1 MVIDRRQLL
10 GGMLTAFMVAEA
22 GAAAP
27 GGRLF
32 LSCRM
37 DAENNAFVA
46 CFDRTGRELFAAKTC
61 NACHAVRGHG
71 AMGVQG
77 PDLTHFGSRTTL
89 AAGLIENNPEQLRR
103 WLRDPESVKPGNKMA
118 KAYRDNKITLSDAEQ
133 VALTAYLLS
142 LK

>member
-1 MVIDRRQLL
+1 PLEAWRAKQGVEKDENPAL
-10 GGMLTAFMVAEA
+10 VAQ
-22 GAAAP
+22 
-27 GGRLF
+27 
-32 LSCRM
+32 
-37 DAENNAFVA
+37 
-46 CFDRTGRELFAAKTC
+46 GRELFATKTC

-77 PDLTHFGSRTTL
+77 PDLTHFGARSTL

-103 WLRDPESVKPGNKMA
+103 WIRDPESVKPGNKMA
-118 KAYRDNKITLSDAEQ
+118 KAYRDNKISLSDAEQ

>member
-1 MVIDRRQLL
+1 
-10 GGMLTAFMVAEA
+10 
-22 GAAAP
+22 
-27 GGRLF
+27 
-32 LSCRM
+32 
-37 DAENNAFVA
+37 
-46 CFDRTGRELFAAKTC
+46 
-61 NACHAVRGHG
+61 
-71 AMGVQG
+71 MGVQG
-77 PDLTHFGSRTTL
+77 PDLTHFGARSTL